1 MLGAFM
7 YSLDVCSSSTASGV
21 GVQQTES
28 SVDQIDTV
36 QKLELDVDVVL
47 AL

>member
-1 MLGAFM
+1 MPLCISLG
-7 YSLDVCSSSTASGV
+7 VCSTASGV

-28 SVDQIDTV
+28 SVDQINTV

>member
-1 MLGAFM
+1 MPLCI
-7 YSLDVCSSSTASGV
+7 SLDVCSTASGG

-28 SVDQIDTV
+28 SVDQINTV
-36 QKLELDVDVVL
+36 QKLELDVHVVL